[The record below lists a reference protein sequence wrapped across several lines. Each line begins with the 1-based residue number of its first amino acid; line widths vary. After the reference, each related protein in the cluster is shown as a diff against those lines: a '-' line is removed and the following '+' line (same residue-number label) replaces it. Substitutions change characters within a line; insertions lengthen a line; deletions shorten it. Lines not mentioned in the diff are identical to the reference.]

1 VEWLCA
7 DYQGKLVANAVNY
20 LRKPVKVVL
29 VAGAKRRQARDLLT
43 GKTVG
48 AVLTLEPMEPALL
61 AVD

>member
-1 VEWLCA
+1 
-7 DYQGKLVANAVNY
+7 VANAVNY